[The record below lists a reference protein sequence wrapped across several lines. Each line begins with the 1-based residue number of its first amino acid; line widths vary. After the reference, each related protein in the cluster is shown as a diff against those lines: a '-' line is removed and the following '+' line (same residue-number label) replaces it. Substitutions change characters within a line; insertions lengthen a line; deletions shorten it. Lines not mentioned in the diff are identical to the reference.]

1 MTIHTEEDSTTTVT
15 VAINVD
21 KPIISLLSLIEED
34 NDDSTGVSIR
44 HRELDRLLPSPRHQ
58 LHTHQRPSGTNER
71 GVCYHTI
78 ERIVDDN
85 DDDLLIDNEDYDDYV
100 IAQELPYDE
109 SLQRVILNEIYDIL
123 SNIYCKNNCLYCFT
137 VYNPI
142 YCIIFTVLA
151 VIITP
156 AVVLHWLLIDYVPIR
171 VSENDTERKF
181 RSHGIYTATGCAILS
196 ILYTIVSI
204 IIKQSNGQE
213 RHYNS
218 SELSLQLLNLFVF
231 SSVVIINLI
240 ALKAIADRLI
250 ITIRMYI
257 IAVWAMDFTLYTLL
271 LCSMNTILHMTI
283 GLMVVTLSL
292 SIGTLIVCTIIARN
306 AIYFWNYYYISAI
319 LTGQRQSNRKSNRD
333 FRLALVIMILS
344 SCSVGLLLLIIIQHA
359 TNYFQYIHAINQHAA
374 ADMM

>member
-1 MTIHTEEDSTTTVT
+1 MVQQTEGDSTADIAITVAVADDEEDDSNTVLG
-15 VAINVD
+15 AI
-21 KPIISLLSLIEED
+21 SMH
-34 NDDSTGVSIR
+34 G
-44 HRELDRLLPSPRHQ
+44 ELDKLLPSP
-58 LHTHQRPSGTNER
+58 HQRPSGTIER
-71 GVCYHTI
+71 GTYKYHTI
-78 ERIVDDN
+78 ERSNN
-85 DDDLLIDNEDYDDYV
+85 DDDDDALFIDNNEDYDDYV
-100 IAQELPYDE
+100 IARELPYDE

-123 SNIYCKNNCLYCFT
+123 SNIYCKSNCLCCFT

-142 YCIIFTVLA
+142 YCILFAVLL

-181 RSHGIYTATGCAILS
+181 RSHGIYTATGCAVLS
-196 ILYTIVSI
+196 IVYTVVSI
-204 IIKQSNGQE
+204 IVEQSNRGE
-213 RHYNS
+213 GIHMS
-218 SELSLQLLNLFVF
+218 SSEEELSLQLLYLFVF

-250 ITIRMYI
+250 ITIRVYI

-271 LCSMNTILHMTI
+271 LCSMNRILHMTI

-306 AIYFWNYYYISAI
+306 AVYFWNYYYISST

-333 FRLALVIMILS
+333 FRLALVIMLLS
-344 SCSVGLLLLIIIQHA
+344 SCSLGLLLLIIIQHA
-359 TNYFQYIHAINQHAA
+359 TNYFQYIHLHAVNIQQT
-374 ADMM
+374 